1 MSLEFLPIH
10 AYNPGPMTGPGNT
23 TWLIPGRAPV
33 LIDAGTG
40 HPRHIADLEAALD
53 GATLRAVLVTHVHSD
68 HASGAPVLRDRM
80 PGARF
85 AKMPSDRDARYPVEW
100 HPLADGDVVE
110 AGDTTLVALHTPGH
124 AADHLCF
131 WHEESRTLFAGDL
144 AVKGTTVV
152 IPASS
157 GGDLAAYLDS
167 LARVLALKP
176 ARLLPAHGPIIDA
189 PEKLLRMYIDH
200 RLERERQVLA
210 ALGAGDTSPEAIVA
224 RVYAGLSDALV
235 PMARE
240 SVAAHLRKLEQ
251 EGRARR
257 GGDRWTII

>member
-1 MSLEFLPIH
+1 
-10 AYNPGPMTGPGNT
+10 MTGPGNT
-23 TWLIPGRAPV
+23 TWLIPGRVPV

-40 HPRHIADLEAALD
+40 HPRHVADLEAALD
-53 GATLRAVLVTHVHSD
+53 GAALQTVLVTHVHSD

-80 PGARF
+80 PGTRF
-85 AKMPSDRDARYPVEW
+85 AKMPSERDTRYAVEW
-100 HPLADGDVVE
+100 HPLADGDVIE

-157 GGDLAAYLDS
+157 GGDLGAYLHS
-167 LARVLALKP
+167 LERVLALKP
-176 ARLLPAHGPIIDA
+176 ARLLPAHGPVIDA
-189 PEKLLRMYIDH
+189 PDALLRMYIQH
-200 RLERERQVLA
+200 RLEREGQVLA
-210 ALGAGDTSPEAIVA
+210 ALRAGDTSPEAIVA
-224 RVYAGLSDALV
+224 RVYAGLTEALV

-240 SVAAHLRKLEQ
+240 SVTAHLLKLEKD
-251 EGRARR
+251 GRARR
-257 GGDRWTII
+257 DERGAWLRTRP